1 MALTISNYGINLIKK
16 FEGCRLSAYKDA
28 VGVITIGYGW
38 TKPIDGKALTMGT
51 TITQAK
57 ADALL
62 KEGLKSY
69 EQKVLKYDSRYHW
82 NQNQFD
88 ALVSFAYNI
97 GSIDQLTASGTRS
110 IAEIAEKITAYQ
122 KAGGKTLPGLVKR
135 REAERQLFL
144 TPVSTPAPSGTA
156 SAPPLTSPLTAP
168 DVQNNNPEE
177 DIRSIQTWLNTRYKT
192 GLSADGIFG
201 PKTRAALLKAFQKET
216 GCVSIDG
223 IWGSESKTAAS
234 FHILKKGTTG
244 ILVTI
249 WQACLICYG
258 FLPGKIDGN
267 FQETTLNATLFFQK
281 TGSLIQDGI
290 VGSKTWQK
298 AFFS

>member
-1 MALTISNYGINLIKK
+1 MALTISDYGINLIKK

-38 TKPIDGKALTMGT
+38 TKAIDGKALTMGT

-69 EQKVLKYDSRYHW
+69 EQKVLKYDSLYHW

-122 KAGGKTLPGLVKR
+122 KAGGKILPGLVKR
-135 REAERQLFL
+135 REAEKQLFL
-144 TPVSTPAPSGTA
+144 TPVSSPAPSTPL
-156 SAPPLTSPLTAP
+156 PPPSCAP
-168 DVQNNNPEE
+168 DVQINNPEA
-177 DIRSIQTWLNTRYKT
+177 DINSIQTWLNTCYNT
-192 GLSADGIFG
+192 GLVPDGIFG
-201 PKTRAALLKAFQKET
+201 SKTRAALLKAFQKET
-216 GCVSIDG
+216 GCIYVDG

-234 FHILKKGTTG
+234 FHILKKGTMG

-258 FLPGKIDGN
+258 FCPGKIDGS
-267 FQETTLNATLFFQK
+267 FQENTLNATLTFQK
-281 TGSLIQDGI
+281 AFELTADGI

-298 AFFS
+298 ALNA

>member
-1 MALTISNYGINLIKK
+1 MALTISNYGINLIKR

-51 TITQAK
+51 TITRAK

-110 IAEIAEKITAYQ
+110 LAEIAEKITAYQ
-122 KAGGKTLPGLVKR
+122 KAGGRVLPGLCRR
-135 REAERQLFL
+135 REAEKQLFL
-144 TPVSTPAPSGTA
+144 KPVSGSTPSDAA
-156 SAPPLTSPLTAP
+156 SPWPLTSPSAAP
-168 DVQNNNPEE
+168 DVKVNNP
-177 DIRSIQTWLNTRYKT
+177 DGNIKSIQAWLNARYKT
-192 GLSADGIFG
+192 GLAADGIFG

-216 GCVSIDG
+216 GCVRIDG
-223 IWGSESKTAAS
+223 LWGSESKTAAS
-234 FHILKKGTTG
+234 FHILKKGSTG

-249 WQACLICYG
+249 WQACLICCG
-258 FLPGKIDGN
+258 LFPGEIDGN
-267 FQETTLNATLFFQK
+267 FQETTLNATLSFQEAY
-281 TGSLIQDGI
+281 GLMQDGI
-290 VGSKTWQK
+290 VGRQTWQK
-298 AFFS
+298 AFSS

>member
-1 MALTISNYGINLIKK
+1 MALTISDYGINLIKK

-28 VGVITIGYGW
+28 AGVITIGYGW
-38 TKPIDGKALTMGT
+38 TKPIDGKPLTMGT

-69 EQKVLKYDSRYHW
+69 ERKVLKYDSRYHW

-110 IAEIAEKITAYQ
+110 LAGIAEKITAYQ
-122 KAGGKTLPGLVKR
+122 KAGGKVLPGLCKR
-135 REAERQLFL
+135 REAEKQLFL
-144 TPVSTPAPSGTA
+144 KPVSGSAPSGAA
-156 SAPPLTSPLTAP
+156 SALPLTSPSAAP
-168 DVQNNNPEE
+168 DAKVNALKAN
-177 DIRSIQTWLNTRYKT
+177 IRSVQAWLNARYKT
-192 GLSADGIFG
+192 GLAADGIFG

-216 GCVSIDG
+216 GCVRIDG
-223 IWGSESKTAAS
+223 LWGSESKTAAS
-234 FHILKKGTTG
+234 SHILKKGAAG
-244 ILVTI
+244 ILVMI
-249 WQACLICYG
+249 WQACLICRG
-258 FLPGKIDGN
+258 LLPGEIDGI
-267 FQETTLNATLFFQK
+267 FQENTHNATLSFQK
-281 TGSLIQDGI
+281 AENLVQDGI

-298 AFFS
+298 AFIS

>member
-1 MALTISNYGINLIKK
+1 MALTISDYGINLIKK

-51 TITQAK
+51 TITQKK
-57 ADALL
+57 ADTLL

-69 EQKVLKYDSRYHW
+69 EQKVLKYDSHYHW

-122 KAGGKTLPGLVKR
+122 KAGGKILPGLVKR
-135 REAERQLFL
+135 REAEKQLFL
-144 TPVSTPAPSGTA
+144 TPVSISPSTNTAPAL
-156 SAPPLTSPLTAP
+156 PPTSPAYAP
-168 DVQNNNPEE
+168 DMQNNNPEAN
-177 DIRSIQTWLNTRYKT
+177 IKSVQTWLNTCYKT
-192 GLSADGIFG
+192 GLTADGIFG

-216 GCVSIDG
+216 GCVHIDG
-223 IWGSESKTAAS
+223 IWGGESKTAAS
-234 FHILKKGTTG
+234 SHILKKGATG

-249 WQACLICYG
+249 WQTCLICYG
-258 FLPGKIDGN
+258 FIPGKIDGR
-267 FQETTLNATLFFQK
+267 FQENTLTATLSFQK
-281 TGSLIQDGI
+281 AGGLIQDGI
-290 VGSKTWQK
+290 VGIQTWQK
-298 AFFS
+298 AFSN

>member
-1 MALTISNYGINLIKK
+1 MALTISDYGINLIKK
-16 FEGCRLSAYKDA
+16 FEGCRLTAYKDA
-28 VGVITIGYGW
+28 VGIITIGYGW

-51 TITQAK
+51 TITLAK

-69 EQKVLKYDSRYHW
+69 EQKVQKYDYRYHW

-122 KAGGKTLPGLVKR
+122 KAGGKILSGLVKR
-135 REAERQLFL
+135 REAEKQLFL
-144 TPVSTPAPSGTA
+144 TPVSGTAPSDTA
-156 SAPPLTSPLTAP
+156 SALPITSPSVAP
-168 DVQNNNPEE
+168 DVQNAAPKANTK
-177 DIRSIQTWLNTRYKT
+177 SIQTWLNASYKT
-192 GLSADGIFG
+192 GLVPDGIFG

-216 GCVSIDG
+216 GCVNIDG

-234 FHILKKGTTG
+234 FHILKKGSEG
-244 ILVTI
+244 ILITI
-249 WQACLICYG
+249 WQACLICCG
-258 FLPGKIDGN
+258 FFSGEINGS
-267 FQETTLNATLFFQK
+267 FQESTLNATLSFQK
-281 TGSLIQDGI
+281 AEGLIQDGI
-290 VGSKTWQK
+290 VGGKTWQK
-298 AFFS
+298 ALGN

>member
-122 KAGGKTLPGLVKR
+122 KAGGKILSGLVKR
-135 REAERQLFL
+135 REAEKQLFL
-144 TPVSTPAPSGTA
+144 TPVSTPAPSDTA
-156 SAPPLTSPLTAP
+156 SAPPLTSLPTAP
-168 DVQNNNPEE
+168 DAQNNNPEA
-177 DIRSIQTWLNTRYKT
+177 DIRSIQTWLNVRYKT
-192 GLSADGIFG
+192 GLTVDGIFG

-216 GCVSIDG
+216 GCASIDG

-234 FHILKKGTTG
+234 FHILKKGTAG

-258 FLPGKIDGN
+258 FLPVKIDGS
-267 FQETTLNATLFFQK
+267 FQEATLNATLSFQK
-281 TGSLIQDGI
+281 TGNLIQDGI

>member
-1 MALTISNYGINLIKK
+1 MALTTSDHGINLIKK

-38 TKPIDGKALTMGT
+38 TRPIDGKALTMGT
-51 TITQAK
+51 TITPAK

-69 EQKVLKYDSRYHW
+69 EKKVLKYDPLYHW

-135 REAERQLFL
+135 REVEKQLFL
-144 TPVSTPAPSGTA
+144 TPVSLSTPPAAAPTLPPAP
-156 SAPPLTSPLTAP
+156 LITSDAE
-168 DVQNNNPEE
+168 NNNCKA
-177 DIRSIQTWLNTRYKT
+177 DIKSVQMWLNAHYKT
-192 GLSADGIFG
+192 GLTADGIFG
-201 PKTRAALLKAFQKET
+201 PKTRAALLKAFQTET
-216 GCVSIDG
+216 GCMQIDG
-223 IWGSESKTAAS
+223 VWGRESKKAAS
-234 FHILKKGTTG
+234 SHNLKKGASG
-244 ILVTI
+244 ILSAI
-249 WQACLICYG
+249 WQACLICHG
-258 FLPGKIDGN
+258 FCPGEIDGI
-267 FQETTLNATLFFQK
+267 FQENTLLATLSFQK
-281 TGSLIQDGI
+281 AGSLTQDGI
-290 VGSKTWQK
+290 VGGQTWQK
-298 AFFS
+298 AFC

>member
-135 REAERQLFL
+135 REAEKQLFL
-144 TPVSTPAPSGTA
+144 TPVSTPAPSDTA
-156 SAPPLTSPLTAP
+156 SAPPLTSLPTAP

-177 DIRSIQTWLNTRYKT
+177 DIRSIQTWLNACYKT

-216 GCVSIDG
+216 GCIHIDG